1 MKTYQ
6 KPVLVALSLNANDR
20 LCGECNDNGAS
31 ILLYRDPTGDVAHYF
46 DLLAGDRD
54 GTLTKGEFERLFSST
69 NDSCSFEAV
78 GYCKFSSTGLTVAW
92 S

>member
-20 LCGECNDNGAS
+20 LCGECTDHNAS
-31 ILLYRDPTGDVAHYF
+31 ILLYQDPTGFFAQYL
-46 DLLAGDRD
+46 DLLVGNSVD
-54 GTLTKGEFERLFSST
+54 GVLTREELENLFGPGENCRV
-69 NDSCSFEAV
+69 EAD

>member
-20 LCGECNDNGAS
+20 LCGECHDNGAN
-31 ILLYRDPTGDVAHYF
+31 ILLYQNPTGPFARYF
-46 DLLAGDRD
+46 DQLVGNLD
-54 GTLTKGEFERLFSST
+54 GVLTRAELENLFGPGE
-69 NDSCSFEAV
+69 SCNIVAEE
-78 GYCKFSSTGLTVAW
+78 YCKFSSTGLTVAW

>member
-31 ILLYRDPTGDVAHYF
+31 ILLYRDPTGNDAQYF
-46 DLLAGDRD
+46 DLLAGDGD
-54 GTLTKGEFERLFSST
+54 GIITKGEFERLFSST

>member
-20 LCGECNDNGAS
+20 LCGECHDNGAN
-31 ILLYRDPTGDVAHYF
+31 ILLYQNPTGPYAQFFDQLFGNPVNGVLTREELVNLFGPGESCNIVA
-46 DLLAGDRD
+46 
-54 GTLTKGEFERLFSST
+54 EE
-69 NDSCSFEAV
+69 
-78 GYCKFSSTGLTVAW
+78 YCKFSSSGMLVAW

>member
-20 LCGECNDNGAS
+20 LCGECHDNGAN
-31 ILLYRDPTGDVAHYF
+31 ILLYQNPTGSFAQYL
-46 DLLAGDRD
+46 DLLVGNSFD
-54 GTLTKGEFERLFSST
+54 GVLTREELDNLFGPGEGCSTLAD
-69 NDSCSFEAV
+69 N
-78 GYCKFSSTGLTVAW
+78 YCKFTSTGLTVAW

>member
-20 LCGECNDNGAS
+20 LCGECAAHNAS
-31 ILLYRDPTGDVAHYF
+31 ILLYKDPTGDVARYF
-46 DLLAGDRD
+46 DLLAGGGD
-54 GTLTKGEFERLFSST
+54 GTLTKGELERLFSSAE
-69 NDSCSFEAV
+69 DGCSTLAEN
-78 GYCKFSSTGLTVAW
+78 YCKFTSTGTTVAW